1 MLFKV
6 EPALTT
12 GEWAFLFRFAR
23 RSGIDD
29 LRGDKCYAALFSL
42 FVGMHSASS
51 SQPENVEG

>member
-6 EPALTT
+6 EPDLTT
-12 GEWAFLFRFAR
+12 VENGRFYSVL

-29 LRGDKCYAALFSL
+29 LRGEKCYAALFSL